1 MGNFAHNNGVIMLL
15 KYKYITRNLFDVFW
29 GDGWDNCARVKW
41 TKDRK
46 EFIIVR
52 SYKKPPRDFLE
63 TIKGDSHETI

>member
-1 MGNFAHNNGVIMLL
+1 MGNFARNNGVIMLL
-15 KYKYITRNLFDVFW
+15 KYKYITRSLFDVFW

-63 TIKGDSHETI
+63 TIKRDSHETI